1 MMDLAPLIS
10 AFILISLTELGDKTM
25 IAVITLSS
33 KYPKRTVF
41 LGSFLALA
49 TVTAVGVVIGEVLFQ
64 FIPSWVVGLAAGVVF
79 ILFGVATLIR
89 KEKEGKEMIEDKGR
103 WGGFLTAFG
112 FVALMEFGD
121 KTQLSVIT
129 LSAESGAA
137 LMVFLGAALGFLWLV
152 VLEVSL
158 GKVIGEKV
166 PKNYVRIGS
175 GLVFIVFG
183 IMFLA
188 QQLL

>member
-1 MMDLAPLIS
+1 LDLAPLIS
-10 AFILISLTELGDKTM
+10 AFVLISLTELGDKTM
-25 IAVITLSS
+25 IPVITLSS

-64 FIPSWVVGLAAGVVF
+64 FVPSWIVGLAAGAVF
-79 ILFGVATLIR
+79 IVFGIVTIVR
-89 KEKEGKEMIEDKGR
+89 KEDEEEEVVKDKGR

-112 FVALMEFGD
+112 FVALMELGD

-129 LSAESGAA
+129 LSAES
-137 LMVFLGAALGFLWLV
+137 GAALGFLWLV

-166 PKNYVRIGS
+166 PKNYIRIGS
-175 GLVFIVFG
+175 GLVFIIFG
-183 IMFLA
+183 IVFLA
-188 QQLL
+188 QQFL

>member
-1 MMDLAPLIS
+1 MDLAPLIS
-10 AFILISLTELGDKTM
+10 AFVLISLTELGDKTM
-25 IAVITLSS
+25 LAVITLSS
-33 KYPKRTVF
+33 KYPTRTVF

-49 TVTAVGVVIGEVLFQ
+49 TVTAIGVLIGEVLFQ
-64 FIPSWVVGLAAGVVF
+64 FVPSWMVGLAAGAVF
-79 ILFGVATLIR
+79 IIFGVVTLVR
-89 KEKEGKEMIEDKGR
+89 KEEEEEEVVKDKGR

-112 FVALMEFGD
+112 FVALMELGD

-137 LMVFLGAALGFLWLV
+137 LMVFVGAALGFLWLV

-166 PKNYVRIGS
+166 PKNYIRIGS
-175 GLVFIVFG
+175 GAVFIIFG
-183 IMFLA
+183 IIFLA
-188 QQLL
+188 QQFL

>member
-49 TVTAVGVVIGEVLFQ
+49 AVTAVGVVIGEVLFQ
-64 FIPSWVVGLAAGVVF
+64 FVPSWIVGLAAGVVF
-79 ILFGVATLIR
+79 IIFGIVTLVR
-89 KEKEGKEMIEDKGR
+89 KEEEEEEVVKDKGR

-112 FVALMEFGD
+112 FVALMELGD

-129 LSAESGAA
+129 LSAESGSA

-166 PKNYVRIGS
+166 PKNYIRIGS
-175 GLVFIVFG
+175 GLVFIIFG
-183 IMFLA
+183 IIFLA
-188 QQLL
+188 QQFL

>member
-1 MMDLAPLIS
+1 VDLSPLIS
-10 AFILISLTELGDKTM
+10 AFILISLTELGDRTM

-33 KYPKRTVF
+33 KHPKRAVF

-49 TVTAVGVVIGEVLFQ
+49 AVTAVGVLIGEVLFQ
-64 FIPSWVVGLAAGVVF
+64 FVPSWIVGLAAGAVF
-79 ILFGVATLIR
+79 IAFGVITLLR
-89 KEKEGKEMIEDKGR
+89 EEKEEGVVVERGR
-103 WGGFLTAFG
+103 WGGLMTAFG
-112 FVALMEFGD
+112 FVALMELGD
-121 KTQLSVIT
+121 KSQLSVIT

-137 LMVFLGAALGFLWLV
+137 LLVFIGAALGFLWLT

-166 PKNYVRIGS
+166 PKRYIRIGS

-183 IMFLA
+183 VIFLA

>member
-1 MMDLAPLIS
+1 MDLTPLIS
-10 AFILISLTELGDKTM
+10 AFVLISLTELGDKTM

-49 TVTAVGVVIGEVLFQ
+49 AVTAVGVVIGEVLFQ
-64 FIPSWVVGLAAGVVF
+64 FVPSWIVGLAAGVVF
-79 ILFGVATLIR
+79 IVFGIVTLVR
-89 KEKEGKEMIEDKGR
+89 KEEEEEEVVKDRGR

-112 FVALMEFGD
+112 FVALMELGD

-137 LMVFLGAALGFLWLV
+137 LMVFLGASLGFLWLV
-152 VLEVSL
+152 ILEVSL

-166 PKNYVRIGS
+166 PKNYIRIGS
-175 GLVFIVFG
+175 GLVFIIFG
-183 IMFLA
+183 MIFLA
-188 QQLL
+188 QQFL

>member
-1 MMDLAPLIS
+1 MDLAPLIS
-10 AFILISLTELGDKTM
+10 AFVLISLTELGDKTM

-49 TVTAVGVVIGEVLFQ
+49 AVTAVGVVIGEVLFQ
-64 FIPSWVVGLAAGVVF
+64 FVPSWIVGMAAGIVF
-79 ILFGVATLIR
+79 IAFGIATLLR
-89 KEKEGKEMIEDKGR
+89 REEEEEAVKEQGR

-112 FVALMEFGD
+112 FVALMELGD

-166 PKNYVRIGS
+166 PKNYIRIGS

-183 IMFLA
+183 IIFLA
-188 QQLL
+188 QQFL

>member
-1 MMDLAPLIS
+1 MDLAPLIS
-10 AFILISLTELGDKTM
+10 AFVLISLTELGDKTM

-49 TVTAVGVVIGEVLFQ
+49 AVTAVGVVIGEVLFQ
-64 FIPSWVVGLAAGVVF
+64 FVPSWIVGLAAGVVF
-79 ILFGVATLIR
+79 VVFGIVTLVR
-89 KEKEGKEMIEDKGR
+89 KEEEEEEVKDRGR

-112 FVALMEFGD
+112 FVALMELGD

-137 LMVFLGAALGFLWLV
+137 LMVFVGAALGFLWLV
-152 VLEVSL
+152 ILEVSL

-166 PKNYVRIGS
+166 PKNYIRIGS
-175 GLVFIVFG
+175 GLVFIIFG
-183 IMFLA
+183 IIFLA

>member
-1 MMDLAPLIS
+1 MDLAPLIS

-49 TVTAVGVVIGEVLFQ
+49 TVTAVGVAIGEVLFQ
-64 FIPSWVVGLAAGVVF
+64 FVPSWIVGLAAGVVF
-79 ILFGVATLIR
+79 ITFGVITLIR
-89 KEKEGKEMIEDKGR
+89 KEDEEEEVVNDRGR

-112 FVALMEFGD
+112 FVALMELGD

-137 LMVFLGAALGFLWLV
+137 LMVFLGAVLGFLWLV
-152 VLEVSL
+152 ILEVSL

-166 PKNYVRIGS
+166 PKDYIRIGS
-175 GLVFIVFG
+175 GLVFIIFG
-183 IMFLA
+183 IIFLA

>member
-1 MMDLAPLIS
+1 MDFAPLIS
-10 AFILISLTELGDKTM
+10 AFVLISLTELGDKTM

-49 TVTAVGVVIGEVLFQ
+49 AVTAVGVVIGEVLFQ
-64 FIPSWVVGLAAGVVF
+64 FVPSWIVGLAAGVVF
-79 ILFGVATLIR
+79 IIFGIATLIR
-89 KEKEGKEMIEDKGR
+89 KEEEEEVVKERGR

-112 FVALMEFGD
+112 FVALMELGD

-137 LMVFLGAALGFLWLV
+137 LMIFAGAVLGFLWLV

-166 PKNYVRIGS
+166 PKNYIRIGC
-175 GLVFIVFG
+175 GLVFIIFG
-183 IMFLA
+183 TVFLA
-188 QQLL
+188 QQFL